1 MSWQLLVVDALLRLR
16 EKPRLA
22 REPSVEAARA
32 RMEANAAVLFPVPD
46 GRWQEIGLRADPP
59 LDAWR
64 MAPPPGGGVLL
75 WLHGGAYCL
84 GSPATHADLAGTL
97 AARAGLGALL
107 PAYRLAPE
115 HPFPAAVDDA
125 LAAWTALVASG
136 VPPGR
141 IAIGGDSAGGG
152 LAFALL
158 HLVLAAGGLPP
169 ACVVAFS
176 PWTDLTLSGES
187 LHRLAWRDA
196 FLPVRRIVEIRDQY
210 LAGADPTD
218 PRVSPCLGRYGGAP
232 PVLIQAS
239 RAEILRDDARAMAA
253 RLEAEGVPVTLEL
266 VRGVPHVWQAYH
278 GNLPEAAS
286 AMDRAAAFLAAHL
299 QADAGASLK
308 NA

>member
-32 RMEANAAVLFPVPD
+32 RMEANAAALFPVATD
-46 GRWQEIGLRADPP
+46 RWQEVDLRDEPP
-59 LDAWR
+59 LTGWR
-64 MAPPPGGGVLL
+64 MAPPAGGGVLL

-97 AARAGLGALL
+97 AARAGAGALL

-115 HPFPAAVDDA
+115 DAFPAAVDDA

-158 HLVLAAGGLPP
+158 HLVLAAGGPPP

-187 LHRLAWRDA
+187 LRRLAWRDA
-196 FLPVRRIVEIRDQY
+196 FLPVGRIVEIRDQY

-218 PRVSPCLGRYGGAP
+218 PRASPCLGGFAGAP

-239 RAEILRDDARAMAA
+239 RAEILRDDAVAMAA
-253 RLEAEGVPVTLEL
+253 RLEADGVPVTLEL

-278 GNLPEAAS
+278 GTLPEAAG
-286 AMDRAAAFLAAHL
+286 ALGRAAAFLASHL
-299 QADAGASLK
+299 K
-308 NA
+308 TP